1 MRMCRRNIGVG
12 ADGILYGP
20 LTEHGKIYVKIF
32 KPDGSEA
39 ERSGNG
45 VRIFAKYLLDEGY
58 IKRKSFVLT
67 TKAGDVTIEFL
78 SEDGSRMRV
87 NMGQARFAGAP
98 LPRIKKRDGSL
109 VTDEIVNEPL
119 IFHDSLYNATCD
131 SMGNPNCVIMME
143 EVNDNTAKALGP
155 YVENAPYFPQRI
167 NMQLCHVIDK
177 GHIQV
182 EIYERGAGYTLASG
196 TGACA
201 AAAAAYRMGL
211 TGADVRVEMP
221 GGDLRVEIADDM
233 TVYLTGEVEKIASI
247 EVAENFFA

>member
-1 MRMCRRNIGVG
+1 
-12 ADGILYGP
+12 
-20 LTEHGKIYVKIF
+20 
-32 KPDGSEA
+32 
-39 ERSGNG
+39 
-45 VRIFAKYLLDEGY
+45 
-58 IKRKSFVLT
+58 
-67 TKAGDVTIEFL
+67 
-78 SEDGSRMRV
+78 
-87 NMGQARFAGAP
+87 
-98 LPRIKKRDGSL
+98 
-109 VTDEIVNEPL
+109 
-119 IFHDSLYNATCD
+119 
-131 SMGNPNCVIMME
+131 
-143 EVNDNTAKALGP
+143 
-155 YVENAPYFPQRI
+155 
-167 NMQLCHVIDK
+167 MQLCHVIDK